1 MKARFIIVHFAESQ
15 FLTKCIKAI
24 KSKVSSPINF
34 AKCSPRISKDTRT
47 LCLCWMMIICQW
59 TNTMDLVI
67 HGIGDHQEWFPLS
80 SSAAHFCSID
90 QTNKCIYSASLIIF
104 NCKHNSRVWT
114 RDLWKQLDN
123 KWIMCWKL
131 IIDFTIHYN
140 VLYFMLY
147 ICLIHVVLQR
157 LLLSPG

>member
-47 LCLCWMMIICQW
+47 LCLYLCCMMIICQW

-67 HGIGDHQEWFPLS
+67 HEIGDHQEWFSLS
-80 SSAAHFCSID
+80 SSDTAHFCSID

-104 NCKHNSRVWT
+104 NCKHNSRVST
-114 RDLWKQLDN
+114 CDL
-123 KWIMCWKL
+123 C
-131 IIDFTIHYN
+131 
-140 VLYFMLY
+140 
-147 ICLIHVVLQR
+147 
-157 LLLSPG
+157 